1 MNRILALRFFAIS
14 LFLSLAFAV
23 SAQQTMTF
31 KPLVADEEDSSG
43 KVVRSL
49 GDVTLKVSVLP
60 AIKGQAALI
69 KFDLTNSSG
78 KLLAT
83 SWYKQGL
90 SSYEYKIKKTENGET
105 TRVMHILSSE
115 MESECIAMWIPK
127 DYSDV
132 GSFFFNTFNSSR
144 SGLLKAYELVF
155 SASDSKTLFQ
165 MVARAVRNLNFKK
178 LSSQTLNIDVN

>member
-1 MNRILALRFFAIS
+1 MKRILSLRFFAIS
-14 LFLSLAFAV
+14 MFLSLAFAV
-23 SAQQTMTF
+23 SAQQTMIFT
-31 KPLVADEEDSSG
+31 PLVADEENSSG

-49 GDVTLKVSVLP
+49 GDVTLKVRVLP

-90 SSYEYKIKKTENGET
+90 STYEYMIKKSSGET
-105 TRVMHILSSE
+105 DRVLQIISSE
-115 MESECIAMWIPK
+115 MESEFIAMWIPE

-132 GSFFFNTFNSSR
+132 GSFFFNFLDSSR
-144 SGLLKAYELVF
+144 TALRKAYELVF
-155 SASDSKTLFQ
+155 SASDSKKLFQ
-165 MVARAVRNLNFKK
+165 MVARAVKNLNFRKV
-178 LSSQTLNIDVN
+178 SSQTLNIDVN